1 MFCCVFGES
10 LCVFMLCGYEYCGL
24 EGSVVDNEMLDDDDG
39 VFDMMCWLCV
49 VVCWFVRLVVL
60 YDGLS
65 WVVWVV
71 VWWFGS
77 LCVGIDVW

>member
-39 VFDMMCWLCV
+39 VFDMMC
-49 VVCWFVRLVVL
+49 
-60 YDGLS
+60 
-65 WVVWVV
+65 
-71 VWWFGS
+71 
-77 LCVGIDVW
+77 